1 MFSFLAARS
10 LVPRPF
16 RARRDAVFTLFV
28 AIKSILPQNPDI
40 FEFHAVSLTKKFKTM
55 PFAQADGIETRYEVV
70 GEGPPLLMYA
80 PGGFDARIE
89 KWIDLGVYKRIKL
102 LDHLP
107 KKYRCILFDRRE
119 NGQSGGRV
127 EKITWEHFVRQGAG
141 LLDALGVDKAHVMGG
156 CMGCC
161 PVAAFSVAHPE
172 RTLSMVHYWPVG
184 GAKYRISGHKRFARH
199 VAFVEENGLRAV
211 VDLVRSHDQ
220 NFSQDPRGG
229 PWGQPIRNS
238 DGFAEAYAEF
248 DKARYLLIVTE
259 MYRGL
264 IDRDTAPGAEPEEL
278 MNLDIPSLI
287 VPGDDDF
294 HATSAARYL
303 HERLNGSEYWD
314 VPVAAQTEANAPRR
328 ILDFL
333 DGVAH

>member
-1 MFSFLAARS
+1 
-10 LVPRPF
+10 
-16 RARRDAVFTLFV
+16 
-28 AIKSILPQNPDI
+28 
-40 FEFHAVSLTKKFKTM
+40 M
-55 PFAQADGIETRYEVV
+55 PFVETDGIQTRYEVM

-89 KWIDLGVYKRIKL
+89 QWTDLGVYKRIRL

-107 KKYRCILFDRRE
+107 ERYTCILFDRRE

-127 EKITWEHFVRQGAG
+127 ERITWKHYVRQGLG
-141 LLDALGVDKAHVMGG
+141 LLDALGIEKAHIMGG

-161 PVAAFSVAHPE
+161 PVAALGVAAPE
-172 RTLSMVHYWPVG
+172 RTLSMVLYWPVG
-184 GAKYRISGHKRFARH
+184 GAKYRISGHQRFARH
-199 VAFVEENGLRAV
+199 LAFVEENGLEAV
-211 VDLVRSHDQ
+211 VDLVRGHDK

-238 DGFAEAYAEF
+238 EDFATAYAAL
-248 DKARYLLIVTE
+248 DKGRYLLTVTA
-259 MYRGL
+259 MVRGL

-278 MNLDIPSLI
+278 MTLDIPSLI

-303 HERLNGSEYWD
+303 HECLGGSDYWD
-314 VPVAAQTEANAPRR
+314 VAVDQQTEDTAPERVLRFLDAVAA
-328 ILDFL
+328 
-333 DGVAH
+333 